1 MKINKNNYEIYILD
15 YIEGKLVGNLLEEFE
30 KFLDNNPDIRAEAEG
45 VNELSLR
52 SEEVLG
58 DKNELKTIADPNFY
72 EIPEFDKLAV
82 SQIEG
87 DITQS
92 GKDKLQQ
99 LLENDEE
106 LINDISIYNKVKLS
120 ADDSVESS
128 IKDEL
133 KNIPKTSKKEQ
144 VHKLAVA
151 KLDGELSKEENRELS
166 SDIPLAFNVD
176 VKLLSYKKLLLKPN
190 MSVKYENKE
199 QLKRKLRIEPRKF
212 TYVPLSIAASLIGLF
227 FLINFLATKP
237 EPVYMNTMAD
247 IQIPGNVK
255 RAAMVNV
262 ERDNEK
268 KTTGD
273 IHAIQTAESNQTKV
287 ENSRAANQTSQE
299 LEIQSIPELVSS
311 APKRKKTLL
320 VSVLTE
326 ESIEYEKKNMTF
338 DTNSSS
344 SDKSQA
350 WVIVEKGVDVWK
362 AMTSG
367 EIVMANSYSENG
379 RIKKLNLRTDR
390 LEISQTFH
398 DH

>member
-1 MKINKNNYEIYILD
+1 
-15 YIEGKLVGNLLEEFE
+15 
-30 KFLDNNPDIRAEAEG
+30 
-45 VNELSLR
+45 
-52 SEEVLG
+52 
-58 DKNELKTIADPNFY
+58 
-72 EIPEFDKLAV
+72 
-82 SQIEG
+82 
-87 DITQS
+87 
-92 GKDKLQQ
+92 
-99 LLENDEE
+99 
-106 LINDISIYNKVKLS
+106 
-120 ADDSVESS
+120 
-128 IKDEL
+128 
-133 KNIPKTSKKEQ
+133 
-144 VHKLAVA
+144 
-151 KLDGELSKEENRELS
+151 
-166 SDIPLAFNVD
+166 
-176 VKLLSYKKLLLKPN
+176 
-190 MSVKYENKE
+190 
-199 QLKRKLRIEPRKF
+199 
-212 TYVPLSIAASLIGLF
+212 
-227 FLINFLATKP
+227 
-237 EPVYMNTMAD
+237 